1 MVPKRITEAFSVPW
15 QRTLYIMFI
24 AQIFTSIGFSVIFP
38 FLPLYI
44 KSLDSTMGFSVEFLA
59 GLVFSVQGFM
69 MMLASPIWGVLA
81 DRFGRKLMV
90 ERALFGGA
98 IILLLMAFVTSAEQ
112 LLVLRA
118 LQGAITGTVGAANAL
133 IASVVPR
140 KRAGYAMGLYQFGI
154 WSGVAVGPIL
164 GGLIADAFGY
174 AAAFYVTAGMLFTA
188 GMLVYFGVQ
197 AEGVKNDDKTKARK
211 SFLQEWKDV
220 LSSTGVMLTF
230 LLRFFAQLGRMLVFP
245 FVPLFLEML
254 LQGTAHLNTFT
265 GLVTTI
271 GSAAASLST
280 LLLGRLGDRVGYRLI
295 VIICTL
301 SAAIFFVLQSFS
313 TSGWQLLI
321 LQGLIG
327 ITIGGLFPSISA
339 LLANYTK
346 HGEEGA
352 VYGLDNSITAG
363 ARAVAP
369 MLGSTVVMLFTL
381 RSTFLA
387 TALLFTIT
395 AAIALFF
402 LPKRNAVTAE
412 QSK

>member
-24 AQIFTSIGFSVIFP
+24 AQIFTSIGVSVIFP

-44 KSLDSTMGFSVEFLA
+44 KSLDSTMGLSVEFLA
-59 GLVFSVQGFM
+59 GLVFSAQGFM
-69 MMLASPIWGVLA
+69 MMLASPVWGVLA

-98 IILLLMAFVTSAEQ
+98 IILLLMAFVTTAEQ
-112 LLVLRA
+112 LIVLRA

-154 WSGVAVGPIL
+154 WSGIAVGPIL

-174 AAAFYVTAGMLFTA
+174 SAAFYVTAGMLFTA
-188 GMLVYFGVQ
+188 GLLVYFGVQ
-197 AEGVKNDDKTKARK
+197 AEGAKNSGKTEARK

-230 LLRFFAQLGRMLVFP
+230 LLRFFTQLGRMLVFP
-245 FVPLFLEML
+245 FVPLFLEL
-254 LQGTAHLNTFT
+254 LLRGTAHLNTFT

-271 GSAAASLST
+271 GSAAASIST

-295 VIICTL
+295 VITCTL
-301 SAAIFFVLQSFS
+301 SAAIFYVLQSFS
-313 TSGWQLLI
+313 TNGWQLLI

-339 LLANYTK
+339 LLANYSK
-346 HGEEGA
+346 PGEEGA

-381 RSTFLA
+381 RSAFLA

-402 LPKRNAVTAE
+402 LPKRNASTVE
-412 QSK
+412 

>member
-1 MVPKRITEAFSVPW
+1 MVPKRILEAFSVPW

-44 KSLDSTMGFSVEFLA
+44 KTLDSTMGFSVEFLA
-59 GLVFSVQGFM
+59 GLVFSAQGFM
-69 MMLASPIWGVLA
+69 MMLASPVWGVLA

-112 LLVLRA
+112 LIVLRA
-118 LQGAITGTVGAANAL
+118 LQGAITGTVGAASAL

-174 AAAFYVTAGMLFTA
+174 SAAFYVTASLLFIA
-188 GMLVYFGVQ
+188 GLLVYFGVQ
-197 AEGVKNDDKTKARK
+197 AEGAKNNEKGENRK

-295 VIICTL
+295 VILCTL
-301 SAAIFFVLQSFS
+301 SAAIFYLLQSFS
-313 TSGWQLLI
+313 TNGWQLLI

-339 LLANYTK
+339 LLANYTP

-363 ARAVAP
+363 ARAIAP

-381 RSTFLA
+381 RTTFMA
-387 TALLFTIT
+387 TALLFMFT

-402 LPKRNAVTAE
+402 LPKRKAE
-412 QSK
+412 AAHQAD